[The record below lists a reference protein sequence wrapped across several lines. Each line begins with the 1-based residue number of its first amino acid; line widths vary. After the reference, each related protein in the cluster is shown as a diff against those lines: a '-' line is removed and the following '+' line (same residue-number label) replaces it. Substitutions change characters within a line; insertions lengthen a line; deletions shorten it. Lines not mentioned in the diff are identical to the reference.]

1 MKYVLEEH
9 ELQEISDKLR
19 HLLEVKYKDE
29 IGDIPEHVKNT
40 ICQNY
45 ILQCKNN
52 KIDLDK
58 ILDENKIA
66 IEVIE

>member
-9 ELQEISDKLR
+9 QLQEISDKLR